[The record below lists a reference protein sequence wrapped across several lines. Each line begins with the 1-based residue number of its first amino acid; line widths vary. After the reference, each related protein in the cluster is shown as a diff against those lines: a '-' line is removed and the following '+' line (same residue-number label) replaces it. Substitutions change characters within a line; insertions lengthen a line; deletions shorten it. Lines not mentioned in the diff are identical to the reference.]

1 MDRAEPMDC
10 RSIASGNVIERYLA
24 GTLSEV
30 ERNEF
35 ELHYFGCVECFEAL
49 ETVRAVQR
57 ELTAAAPRRR
67 RPGRWWGAAAAAAAA
82 GVLLAILAI
91 PRGDQRQTTK
101 ATPPAA
107 VPLIQL
113 AEIRPPE
120 YQSTTYRGAAGAPQA
135 EFARAMKRY
144 QDGDYAGAWSALS
157 AIHSASPHYA
167 EARHFGGVSLLLL
180 GRTGEAIECLDAVV
194 ALGAKTP
201 FEEEARYYRAL
212 ALWVAGQREAGRAEL
227 SRVVEMQGDYEE
239 RARGLLER

>member
-1 MDRAEPMDC
+1 MDRTEPMDC

-30 ERNEF
+30 ERDEF

-57 ELTAAAPRRR
+57 ELTAAA
-67 RPGRWWGAAAAAAAA
+67 AA
-82 GVLLAILAI
+82 GVLLVILAI

-107 VPLIQL
+107 APLIQL